1 MNFNCGRTAI
11 LISGESGRG
20 IGGGDGVLGGV
31 AIGDTSLGGESA
43 MGDPGLGGG
52 AAIGDTSLGGGV
64 AIGDTSLFGGGGSE
78 SGELNE
84 LSGVPDSSF
93 SSLAKVS
100 ASSPVTEANS
110 LKPLSRTVRFTA

>member
-52 AAIGDTSLGGGV
+52 AAIGDTSLGGG
-64 AIGDTSLFGGGGSE
+64 GSE

-93 SSLAKVS
+93 SSSVKVS